1 MKLKDLFPALS
12 GEGFAR
18 TGKLGQSIHNPF
30 IIDEAVGSRYMLIE
44 YGMITAQMQL
54 QQKQW
59 RVVEQ
64 SLHKHKG
71 RFIDEVKIETRFI
84 QKNKKYEAVEVFFF
98 DISAIIDQLL
108 SYDPEYDLSL
118 ERKRAMEN
126 FNSRFGAHESA
137 PVQDYPLSNTENRE
151 GHFGLDRE
159 WKGAYQPSRTL
170 HTIKA
175 G

>member
-1 MKLKDLFPALS
+1 MKLKDLFPSIS
-12 GEGFAR
+12 GEGFVR
-18 TGKLGQSIHNPF
+18 SGPMGQSIHKPF

-54 QQKQW
+54 HQKQW

-71 RFIDEVKIETRFI
+71 RFIDEVKIETRFT
-84 QKNKKYEAVEVFFF
+84 QKNKKYQAVEVFFF

-126 FNSRFGAHESA
+126 FNNGFGAHETD
-137 PVQDYPLSNTENRE
+137 PLQEYPLSAPEHQE
-151 GHFGLDRE
+151 GHFGLNRE

-170 HTIKA
+170 HTIKTS
-175 G
+175 